1 MKTWGNFL
9 VRRVV
14 VVTVLVST
22 HSLTCSWKRRP
33 LGGVLSAMLTE
44 TVCVWALLGRRG
56 SRPWDGE
63 GVIVWCRENPR
74 RLDLG
79 LPTIAVL
86 CRWRL
91 FCWNPVDGDVP
102 AGERSGS
109 GWAGGRGIESLPG
122 ASASLSGEGGFC
134 RTRGWCACAR
144 RGLLLLHFR
153 VRGRR
158 WQTKNKSGEN
168 NTTKQTNCEA

>member
-1 MKTWGNFL
+1 MAKGYSLESRVSSGAGSRMKTWGNFL

-14 VVTVLVST
+14 GVTVLVST

-56 SRPWDGE
+56 SRPCDGE

-86 CRWRL
+86 
-91 FCWNPVDGDVP
+91 
-102 AGERSGS
+102 
-109 GWAGGRGIESLPG
+109 LPL
-122 ASASLSGEGGFC
+122 ASL
-134 RTRGWCACAR
+134 
-144 RGLLLLHFR
+144 LLES
-153 VRGRR
+153 RR
-158 WQTKNKSGEN
+158 W
-168 NTTKQTNCEA
+168 